1 MKLGNEN
8 NRPFVLTRA
17 GFIGSQRYAATW
29 TGDNLSTWE
38 HLHMSISMVLQLG
51 LSGQPLSGPDIG
63 GFEGNATPKLFGR
76 WMGLGAMFPF
86 CRGHSDT
93 GTIDHEPWS
102 FGEEVGE
109 GMEGIL
115 VTIGDGQICYREL
128 AKSIAEELLFFEISM
143 QTDVRK
149 SQRSQA
155 KNTGKFIYVGTITNI
170 YKERSTV
177 SDQGIDQLQLV
188 LPKGIWL
195 SFDFDDSHPG
205 GSIIPSGPAI
215 QHVGEANPID
225 DLSLLVALDEHGKAK
240 GVLFED
246 DGDGYEFTRGEYLLT
261 TYVAEL
267 ESSVVTVRISQT
279 EGSWKRPKRCLH
291 VQLLLGGCAMLDAW
305 GIDGEVLHIMMPS
318 EDEVSNLVSMSEKQY
333 KIRMENAKP
342 GGRESLMFGDIR
354 GGVVIERHISF
365 LKIVATMIDNMMS
378 DFPHNLIS
386 YVNNNQFLC
395 DRGVFS
401 GGFVFSTL
409 QHQPLPSR
417 LLSPVRIIDLDSETP
432 ITANQ
437 ELIQNIKSIM
447 KWIVFCPGQFLVQ
460 FWKVIEIGGL
470 CSYRLISLN
479 YQFYVDGESEAERGL
494 PDRSTMMSHRATR
507 VVRSVVVGHAAP
519 RLFFSTAARELATT
533 ASAGFFHVNQG
544 KGAERMWV
552 RFPVM
557 GVRNCS
563 TVALDEK
570 KKKQVEMGSAGGVSG
585 GDKAIVSYWGVS
597 PAKVTEEDGTE
608 WRWTCFKPWETYK
621 SDLSINLKKHHVPV
635 TFLDKVAFWTV
646 KSLRYPSDVFFQTIW
661 MSCNDARNCGCC
673 PRHGWRD
680 AIALQ
685 VIEAFEH
692 SGGWIKTLLDEAEN
706 ERMHLM
712 TFMEVAKPRWY
723 EHALVFTVQGVFF
736 NAYFL
741 AYLISPKLAHRMVG
755 YLEEEAIHSYTE
767 FLKELDK
774 GNIENVLASAIA
786 IDYWQLPPNS
796 TLRDVVMVVRADE
809 AHHRMLTTLHR
820 DIHYQ
825 GHELK
830 EAPAPLGWAL

>member
-17 GFIGSQRYAATW
+17 GFIGSQ
-29 TGDNLSTWE
+29 S
-38 HLHMSISMVLQLG
+38 G

-143 QTDVRK
+143 QTECEEVCRLALK
-149 SQRSQA
+149 RRYRLLPH
-155 KNTGKFIYVGTITNI
+155 IYTLFYMAHTRDPKDPRLRTRENSFMLGPLLIYTRRGGNGEGTLQSL
-170 YKERSTV
+170 STV

-195 SFDFDDSHPG
+195 SFDFDDSHP
-205 GSIIPSGPAI
+205 
-215 QHVGEANPID
+215 
-225 DLSLLVALDEHGKAK
+225 HGKAK

-333 KIRMENAKP
+333 KIRMENAKQLFRWA

-494 PDRSTMMSHRATR
+494 PDPTMMSHRATR

-820 DIHYQ
+820 TYTIKDMN
-825 GHELK
+825 
-830 EAPAPLGWAL
+830 

>member
-17 GFIGSQRYAATW
+17 GFIGSQ
-29 TGDNLSTWE
+29 S
-38 HLHMSISMVLQLG
+38 G

-143 QTDVRK
+143 QTECEEVCRLALK
-149 SQRSQA
+149 RRYRLLPH
-155 KNTGKFIYVGTITNI
+155 IYTLFYMAHTRDPKDPRLRTRENSFMLGPLLIYTRRGGNGEGTLQSL
-170 YKERSTV
+170 STV

-195 SFDFDDSHPG
+195 SFDFDDSHP
-205 GSIIPSGPAI
+205 
-215 QHVGEANPID
+215 
-225 DLSLLVALDEHGKAK
+225 HGKAK

-333 KIRMENAKP
+333 KIRMENAKRIP
-342 GGRESLMFGDIR
+342 EVAKVSGLKGELSGFIVGLKLMGMKNLVVQSTGLLDGLRNMLSLTGGRESLMFGDIR

-417 LLSPVRIIDLDSETP
+417 LLSPFAVRLGWS
-432 ITANQ
+432 
-437 ELIQNIKSIM
+437 
-447 KWIVFCPGQFLVQ
+447 
-460 FWKVIEIGGL
+460 GL
-470 CSYRLISLN
+470 WWWVMRLRGCSS
-479 YQFYVDGESEAERGL
+479 
-494 PDRSTMMSHRATR
+494 
-507 VVRSVVVGHAAP
+507 P
-519 RLFFSTAARELATT
+519 RRARELATT
-533 ASAGFFHVNQG
+533 ASAGFLHVNQG

-585 GDKAIVSYWGVS
+585 GDKAIVSYWGFRQQRLPRRMVPS
-597 PAKVTEEDGTE
+597 GDGPAL
-608 WRWTCFKPWETYK
+608 RPWETYK

-830 EAPAPLGWAL
+830 EAPAPLGYH